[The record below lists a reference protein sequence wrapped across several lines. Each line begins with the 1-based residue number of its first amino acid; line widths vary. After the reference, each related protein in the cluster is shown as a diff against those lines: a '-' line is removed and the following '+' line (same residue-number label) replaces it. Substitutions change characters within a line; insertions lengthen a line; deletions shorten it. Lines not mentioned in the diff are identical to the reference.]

1 MQRNEHVNVGGE
13 PAWVSPRARRSGALV
28 AAITLIAVV
37 GGAGSAAA
45 QDGSVEVEISAVIPE
60 RCGFAPSAVP
70 LLRSA
75 PADVEVA
82 QTFSVAL
89 PLDCNT
95 PFAVGL
101 VAERGALT
109 NTTSAPDQ
117 SGYAFSKTYGVR
129 VTLDTSAGAV
139 QSERCLSSDVVAGGT
154 CDFATSIPGQG
165 LESGQGIATPG
176 AVTLTIDWPDQSAL
190 TQRLAAGDYS
200 DTITV
205 VVGARA

>member
-1 MQRNEHVNVGGE
+1 
-13 PAWVSPRARRSGALV
+13 VSPRARRSGAL
-28 AAITLIAVV
+28 AAATLLIALA

-45 QDGSVEVEISAVIPE
+45 QDGSVEIEVSAVIPE
-60 RCGFAPSAVP
+60 RCGFAPSTPP

-75 PADVEVA
+75 PTDLEAA

-109 NTTSAPDQ
+109 NTTGTPDQ
-117 SGYAFSKTYGVR
+117 SGYAFAKTYGVR
-129 VTLDTSAGAV
+129 VTLDTSVGSI
-139 QSERCLSSDVVAGGT
+139 QSARCLSSDVVAGGT
-154 CDFATSIPGQG
+154 CEFATSMPGRG

-176 AVTLTIDWPDQSAL
+176 EVTLTIDWPDQSTL